1 MPIRKAR
8 IEHRPEPL
16 PSRPVQPYH
25 VVMAE
30 QFIQIKRDLRA
41 LVEGLPSSHP
51 LGCDFRIREEE
62 PSGPKGP
69 QVEIKEV
76 ADVVLFLDVTAP
88 RMRVSFWREMLL
100 TVGSD
105 RKVPQ

>member
-1 MPIRKAR
+1 MRDC
-8 IEHRPEPL
+8 
-16 PSRPVQPYH
+16 PVVTH
-25 VVMAE
+25 WDAISGSV
-30 QFIQIKRDLRA
+30 K
-41 LVEGLPSSHP
+41 
-51 LGCDFRIREEE
+51 EE